1 MRANSAIISLFPVQ
15 QKIAFVNVCKQRR
28 RLLPFQQKKTF
39 VYARKQRYKK
49 LVPISTKEF
58 FRWLAKHSIRE
69 CNLKELCSCRLYNNN
84 NKKKIAF
91 VYASKQ
97 RCLNPISTKTLHVNS
112 ATKMMLGTWIKSF
125 TTFLF
130 TWTQK
135 ALQK

>member
-1 MRANSAIISLFPVQ
+1 MRANSAIRSLFPFQ
-15 QKIAFVNVCKQRR
+15 QKIAFVYVRKRQRS
-28 RLLPFQQKKTF
+28 LFPFQQKITF

-58 FRWLAKHSIRE
+58 FRWLAKHSIR
-69 CNLKELCSCRLYNNN
+69 NSVPAAFTTTTTTTT
-84 NKKKIAF
+84 KIAF

-97 RCLNPISTKTLHVNS
+97 RCLNPISTKTLRVNS

>member
-28 RLLPFQQKKTF
+28 RLLPFQQKITF

-58 FRWLAKHSIRE
+58 FRWLAKHSIR
-69 CNLKELCSCRLYNNN
+69 NSVPAAFTTTTTTTT
-84 NKKKIAF
+84 KIAF

-97 RCLNPISTKTLHVNS
+97 RCLNPISTKTLHAKS
-112 ATKMMLGTWIKSF
+112 ATKMMLGTWMKSF

-135 ALQK
+135 VEQK

>member
-1 MRANSAIISLFPVQ
+1 MRASSAIRSLF
-15 QKIAFVNVCKQRR
+15 
-28 RLLPFQQKKTF
+28 PFQQKNFLGGWQSTPSGN
-39 VYARKQRYKK
+39 ATLRNS
-49 LVPISTKEF
+49 VPAAFTTTTT
-58 FRWLAKHSIRE
+58 
-69 CNLKELCSCRLYNNN
+69 
-84 NKKKIAF
+84 KIAF

-97 RCLNPISTKTLHVNS
+97 RCLNPISTKTLRVNS